1 MYVRSAEMVQ
11 FMQAGAYPNVVQFIE
26 DNDALMFDERRYMRP
41 CLPTC
46 LPSCLCLSPAKGAP
60 C

>member
-1 MYVRSAEMVQ
+1 
-11 FMQAGAYPNVVQFIE
+11 MQAGAYPNVVQFIE

-41 CLPTC
+41 CAPVC
-46 LPSCLCLSPAKGAP
+46 LPAYLPACLSTAIGAP